1 MDEDLGELT
10 TADLAEERAARKE
23 ADKAVRAANA
33 RLAELE
39 ANAQSAQS
47 AHFEDPAEIEAVTAE
62 RDTAVAAL
70 LRHQVRVEKK
80 LPAESLEFLTGGTRE
95 ELEEQAEAMAAVLA
109 LSRPPAPIVPNEGTA
124 PARVNSPYLQA
135 RRILLGEN
143 SYY

>member
-1 MDEDLGELT
+1 MDEDLGGLT
-10 TADLAEERAARKE
+10 TADLAAERAARKE
-23 ADKAVRAANA
+23 ADKAVKAANA

-39 ANAQSAQS
+39 SS
-47 AHFEDPAEIEAVTAE
+47 EEIPHGDDPAEIEAVTAE

-95 ELEEQAEAMAAVLA
+95 ELEEQAEAMASVLA
-109 LSRPPAPIVPNEGTA
+109 LSRPPAPIVPSEGTA
-124 PARVNSPYLQA
+124 PAHVNSPFLQA

-143 SYY
+143 SFY

>member
-1 MDEDLGELT
+1 MDEDLSGLT

-39 ANAQSAQS
+39 ANGEIPQL
-47 AHFEDPAEIEAVTAE
+47 EDPAEIEAATAE
-62 RDTAVAAL
+62 RDLAVAAL

-109 LSRPPAPIVPNEGTA
+109 LSRPPAPIVPSEGTA
-124 PARVNSPYLQA
+124 PAHVNSPFLQA

-143 SYY
+143 SFY

>member
-1 MDEDLGELT
+1 MDEDLSELT
-10 TADLAEERAARKE
+10 TADLADERAARKE

-33 RLAELE
+33 RLAKLE
-39 ANAQSAQS
+39 SS
-47 AHFEDPAEIEAVTAE
+47 EEIPHREDLGEIEAVTAE

-80 LPAESLEFLTGGTRE
+80 LPAESLEFLTGGNRE

-109 LSRPPAPIVPNEGTA
+109 LRRPPAPVVPSEGTA

-143 SYY
+143 SYL

>member
-1 MDEDLGELT
+1 MDEDLGGLT

-33 RLAELE
+33 RLAEFE
-39 ANAQSAQS
+39 SAS
-47 AHFEDPAEIEAVTAE
+47 ENSSPEDPAEIEAVTAE
-62 RDTAVAAL
+62 RDSAVAAL

-109 LSRPPAPIVPNEGTA
+109 LSRPPAPIVPSEGTA
-124 PARVNSPYLQA
+124 PDRVNSPDLQA
-135 RRILLGEN
+135 RRILIGGN
-143 SYY
+143 SFY

>member
-1 MDEDLGELT
+1 MDEDLSELT

-23 ADKAVRAANA
+23 ADKAVKAANA

-39 ANAQSAQS
+39 SGSEIPNG
-47 AHFEDPAEIEAVTAE
+47 EDPAEIEAVTAE
-62 RDTAVAAL
+62 RDSAVAAL

-109 LSRPPAPIVPNEGTA
+109 LSRPPAPIVPSEGTA
-124 PARVNSPYLQA
+124 PAHVNSPFLQA

-143 SYY
+143 SFY

>member
-1 MDEDLGELT
+1 MDEDLGGLT

-39 ANAQSAQS
+39 ANGEIPQV
-47 AHFEDPAEIEAVTAE
+47 EDPAEIEAVTAE
-62 RDTAVAAL
+62 RDSAVAAL

-95 ELEEQAEAMAAVLA
+95 ELEEQSEAMAAVLA
-109 LSRPPAPIVPNEGTA
+109 LSRPPAPIVPSEGTA
-124 PARVNSPYLQA
+124 PDRVNSPDLQA
-135 RRILLGEN
+135 RRILIGGN
-143 SYY
+143 SFY

>member
-10 TADLAEERAARKE
+10 AADLAAERAARKE
-23 ADKAVRAANA
+23 ADKALKAANA

-39 ANAQSAQS
+39 SNGEIPQL
-47 AHFEDPAEIEAVTAE
+47 EDPAEIEALAAE
-62 RDTAVAAL
+62 RDSAVAAL

-80 LPAESLEFLTGGTRE
+80 LPAESLEFLTGSTRE

-109 LSRPPAPIVPNEGTA
+109 LSRPPAPIVPSEGTA

-143 SYY
+143 SFY

>member
-23 ADKAVRAANA
+23 ADKAVKAANA

-39 ANAQSAQS
+39 ANGEIPQL
-47 AHFEDPAEIEAVTAE
+47 EDPAEIEAVTAE

-124 PARVNSPYLQA
+124 PTRVNSPYLQA